1 MANNVDQ
8 LYRLQA
14 ALAHK
19 PLNRTWAKGE
29 ILLGLFAA
37 GVGMLVGEWAVARPA
52 QVEWSAAAVAVFLF
66 VLGGYLALAGSRSHL
81 YQSSNELTAFLMEE
95 LHRLKNEGSP
105 HEHPR

>member
-1 MANNVDQ
+1 MANNVDPVS
-8 LYRLQA
+8 RLRA
-14 ALAHK
+14 ALGYK

-37 GVGMLVGEWAVARPA
+37 GVGMLLGVWAVAHPA
-52 QVEWSAAAVAVFLF
+52 EVQWSAAAASVFLF

-81 YQSSNELTAFLMEE
+81 YQSSNELTAFLLEE